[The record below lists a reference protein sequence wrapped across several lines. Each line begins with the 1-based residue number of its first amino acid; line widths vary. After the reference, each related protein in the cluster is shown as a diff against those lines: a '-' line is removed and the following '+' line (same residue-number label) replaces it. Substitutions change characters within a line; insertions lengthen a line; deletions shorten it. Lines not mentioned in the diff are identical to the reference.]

1 MQTLSIDYPATVP
14 LIRPVHVGAVA
25 SGDLEIIMTQPRAGA
40 TSATVALRTSVDGF
54 DTVWRRVLDRFF
66 AESALLAHY
75 EINDFGATPGM
86 VALRLAQALEFA
98 RENTDSTDNTDT
110 PMNTETTEGTR

>member
-1 MQTLSIDYPATVP
+1 MQTLSIDYPATAP
-14 LIRPVHVGAVA
+14 LTHPVHVGAVA
-25 SGDLEIIMTQPRAGA
+25 SGDLEIIMTAPHDGA
-40 TSATVALRTSVDGF
+40 ATGTATVALRTSVDGF

-98 RENTDSTDNTDT
+98 RDTTNTTG
-110 PMNTETTEGTR
+110 GTR